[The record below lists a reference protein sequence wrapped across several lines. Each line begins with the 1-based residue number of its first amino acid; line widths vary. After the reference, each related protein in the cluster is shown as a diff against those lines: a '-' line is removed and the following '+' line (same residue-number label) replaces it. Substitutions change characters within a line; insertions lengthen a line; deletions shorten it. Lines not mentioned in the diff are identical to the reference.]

1 MASKRLAASTVEWAE
16 FARKIPEAQK
26 VSFFALKAKQDGYV
40 RTINALPEKS
50 PAIDWSFYKTKVT
63 VPGKVAPSL
72 SLVINHCH
80 CYKPIK

>member
-40 RTINALPEKS
+40 RTINSLPEKI

-63 VPGKVAPSL
+63 VPGKSC
-72 SLVINHCH
+72 SYFCYQLVKSKHE
-80 CYKPIK
+80 